1 MPNLNER
8 GIKPP
13 IESVE
18 AERAQVVRAFNKYYF
33 YISQGT
39 NDYWHKFYFKMLK
52 AGVEKA
58 IGKGVSNPQHA
69 IPADYTGDGSFQTTF
84 HTEDGKE
91 VTQTEFIPLDILN
104 RYEGTWEKS
113 PAPFYQTLHTHSQPF
128 KQAHPEHYHGRV
140 QLEAYYYF
148 KNGAPL
154 SPGIPIPSPI
164 NDFGMAGWVLMNRR
178 DLRLPV
184 LPNT

>member
-18 AERAQVVRAFNKYYF
+18 AERDTVVTSFNQYYF
-33 YISQGT
+33 DLSQKSQKK
-39 NDYWHKFYFKMLK
+39 DYWYSFYFKMLK

-58 IGKGVSNPQHA
+58 IGKEVSDPRHA

-84 HTEDGKE
+84 QSKDGQE
-91 VTQTEFIPLDILN
+91 LTQTEYIPLDILN
-104 RYEGTWEKS
+104 RYEGGWEKS
-113 PAPFYQTLHTHSQPF
+113 PAPFYQTLYTHSQPF

-148 KNGAPL
+148 KNGSPL
-154 SPGIPIPSPI
+154 SPSIPSPKK
-164 NDFGMAGWVLMNRR
+164 DFEMADWVLMNRR